1 MILYIDIQN
10 RKSTIGLVTARKAE
24 WITSASKGGVYSLL
38 EKADTRF
45 GIFTKRP
52 TAVVLASG
60 SEGRDVSW
68 SALRTGV
75 AVANTLAFAWDAVVS
90 GVVREDGDT
99 EKETAAKIRTAAKR
113 AIRGG
118 WRKAVYSGEPNIT
131 KPKPLF

>member
-10 RKSTIGLVTARKAE
+10 RKSTIGLLGARKAE
-24 WITSASKGGVYSLL
+24 WITSASKGGVYALL
-38 EKADTRF
+38 EKADRRF

-60 SEGRDVSW
+60 NEGRDVSW
-68 SALRTGV
+68 SALRTGI
-75 AVANTLAFAWDAVVS
+75 AVANTLAFAWGAVVT

-113 AIRGG
+113 AKRGD
-118 WRKAVYSGEPNIT
+118 WRKAMYSGEPNIT
-131 KPKPLF
+131 KAKPLF